1 MDCTAFNHFVKN
13 TFQKYTENH
22 KAPNPS
28 LLRSIFTTWLYS
40 LRYDTEDSFLQQIKS
55 SSAKWK
61 AHSEQIAAT
70 VYNKELVYQKKE
82 FSQLL
87 HFCEVYAEQFSPQ
100 RNTSS
105 QQAPQKEESDDSQ
118 RKSRKKRKQPQ
129 SLSTKSRSKQQ
140 QQPLSVST
148 IEMTDKEYIVEKL
161 VNIRVN
167 NEGEKQVSVKWQ
179 GYRHPTWE
187 PYSAIQNQLPELMAK
202 LEQELLDLEEEQN
215 QRQKSESNT
224 VPDNDHDQIVT
235 TFLTAYITEHHI
247 TAKYRWSPNQLN
259 ALEYASINYHLP
271 INETTDKLKKKIMHL
286 VRQQC

>member
-13 TFQKYTENH
+13 TFQKYTENQ

-105 QQAPQKEESDDSQ
+105 QQVQQKEERMTIHRESQ
-118 RKSRKKRKQPQ
+118 ERK
-129 SLSTKSRSKQQ
+129 
-140 QQPLSVST
+140 
-148 IEMTDKEYIVEKL
+148 
-161 VNIRVN
+161 
-167 NEGEKQVSVKWQ
+167 
-179 GYRHPTWE
+179 
-187 PYSAIQNQLPELMAK
+187 
-202 LEQELLDLEEEQN
+202 
-215 QRQKSESNT
+215 ESNLNLCLPN
-224 VPDNDHDQIVT
+224 PDQSNNNLYQ
-235 TFLTAYITEHHI
+235 Y
-247 TAKYRWSPNQLN
+247 
-259 ALEYASINYHLP
+259 
-271 INETTDKLKKKIMHL
+271 
-286 VRQQC
+286 QQ